1 MFANVSAKISKNG
14 VVERNCERNF
24 KTTPMMNAHRFP
36 KALVLLGLA
45 SALAGWTFKLNHLM
59 GAPTLFNCG
68 IGLLTIGLIWWAV
81 LLFRG
86 SE

>member
-1 MFANVSAKISKNG
+1 MK
-14 VVERNCERNF
+14 
-24 KTTPMMNAHRFP
+24 AHRFP

-45 SALAGWTFKLNHLM
+45 GALAGWTFKLNHLM